1 MPDLFVELEV
11 AGERASYRR
20 FAMNDD
26 SAVFHGA
33 GALEDLAY
41 GGRDSREQM
50 GDGSGQNQKPKTKNQ
65 KRKTENVFRFQNAAC
80 LLVVQFCDDENDHLS
95 RQARD
100 EPSAGTRPFLTNKTR
115 RFLSVFVFVSVSLFR
130 YRVVEPAAG

>member
-1 MPDLFVELEV
+1 MELEV

-50 GDGSGQNQKPKTKNQ
+50 GDGSGQNQKPKTKNG
-65 KRKTENVFRFQNAAC
+65 KRKTF
-80 LLVVQFCDDENDHLS
+80 
-95 RQARD
+95 
-100 EPSAGTRPFLTNKTR
+100 
-115 RFLSVFVFVSVSLFR
+115 SVSGTPPVCWWYNSAMMKTIVCQDRLGTNHQQEHGRF
-130 YRVVEPAAG
+130 